1 MGTRAAAFGIA
12 LVGLA
17 VLVVIVL
24 VITLGTHAGSP
35 AENPPPGAGSSGS
48 PDAT

>member
-1 MGTRAAAFGIA
+1 MGSRAAAFAIA

-24 VITLGTHAGSP
+24 VITLGTHAGAP
-35 AENPPPGAGSSGS
+35 VENAPPGAGSSTS
-48 PDAT
+48 P